1 MKVITTREELRAEGG
16 LEPGGEG
23 ALAARRDAQEPQARR
38 GDGGRHGRQVPL
50 GVDAEALHGLDGVA
64 GFFDQPGAFAL
75 GQLDLPHERGVG
87 AIFQQAANQICE
99 QILVTADRR
108 VNAAGLVHLRLAHD
122 LFVERLTHAMKPLK
136 LEAPVAA
143 GHH

>member
-1 MKVITTREELRAEGG
+1 MASEKDKGEGEVRMPFSKAFAQRALSTREGRVGFTDARDEG
-16 LEPGGEG
+16 
-23 ALAARRDAQEPQARR
+23 RI
-38 GDGGRHGRQVPL
+38 
-50 GVDAEALHGLDGVA
+50 
-64 GFFDQPGAFAL
+64 
-75 GQLDLPHERGVG
+75 G

-99 QILVTADRR
+99 QILMTADRR